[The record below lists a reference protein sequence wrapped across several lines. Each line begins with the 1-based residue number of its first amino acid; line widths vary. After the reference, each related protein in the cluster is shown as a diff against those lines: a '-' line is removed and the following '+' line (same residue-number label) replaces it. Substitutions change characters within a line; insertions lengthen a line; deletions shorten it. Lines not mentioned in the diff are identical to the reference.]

1 LKLLIALGP
10 APMAARSSTAPEI
23 GNVYARARELAH
35 SARRMANVFPTILG
49 RWLIAVNGGDFATA
63 GRLLDELFSIANTAK
78 SDASCCKP
86 IMQRGPL
93 L

>member
-10 APMAARSSTAPEI
+10 ALMATRSSTAPEI

-35 SARRMANVFPTILG
+35 SAGRIANVFPTIW
-49 RWLIAVNGGDFATA
+49 RAWLIAVSGGDFATA
-63 GRLLDELFSIANTAK
+63 GRLLDELFSIEHGRKRRLHAAH
-78 SDASCCKP
+78 AAW
-86 IMQRGPL
+86 PL